1 MMESCPCLP
10 CLASS
15 EEPVPSCRKVGT
27 GTPRRWKV
35 LVLRTPLCCTK
46 SVQHGD
52 SVLRD
57 LCNPEKE
64 RQRLPP
70 GEAGQEGAKG
80 LLLAGDGDGLLL
92 RVHPLLRLA
101 QLDGHHPRSPPQ
113 PPPHLRA
120 TLLNTAH
127 LLNLERTSD
136 SIRGSLSSRRFR
148 LSGSGSS
155 FSPPFVRKDRLFI
168 KVETF
173 SLTAAVRRRRCP
185 DQLELDV
192 VAVHKVNVGLVDSW
206 HPDQDKQ
213 CLVIVESDSDLVIM
227 IFGLSLLL
235 LLELVSSCFNVVPMF
250 VLVGVRLAARFDEIP
265 GKGF

>member
-1 MMESCPCLP
+1 M
-10 CLASS
+10 
-15 EEPVPSCRKVGT
+15 
-27 GTPRRWKV
+27 
-35 LVLRTPLCCTK
+35 
-46 SVQHGD
+46 
-52 SVLRD
+52 
-57 LCNPEKE
+57 
-64 RQRLPP
+64 LPP

-92 RVHPLLRLA
+92 RVHPLLRLP
-101 QLDGHHPRSPPQ
+101 QLDGHHPGSPPQ

-155 FSPPFVRKDRLFI
+155 FSPPCVREDQLSI
-168 KVETF
+168 KVEKF
-173 SLTAAVRRRRCP
+173 SLTAAVRCRRCP

-192 VAVHKVNVGLVDSW
+192 VAVHKVNVRLVDCR

-213 CLVIVESDSDLVIM
+213 ACLVVVQSDSDLVIM